1 MRFVVHLSKVV
12 IHPKS
17 PNAEV
22 SLSVETPSGVRSQ
35 MSTDSLCFLLE
46 GEPADKVFFHVAAEI
61 KPPDDEM
68 LPSVV
73 TGSSAFKLKDLRVE
87 VEGQVISVDLEEGYE
102 ARFVLVPI
110 EFGAIKLAPPLDRG
124 TSSVSNTH
132 VSIDAPSG
140 NTSTGGRNTL
150 NARDLFICQPGNYS
164 GDCWHVGA
172 ALVLDPTV
180 KVVVPRTPILPMTLS
195 IQRYA
200 FDVELLYFEIQLR
213 SSLGI
218 IDTLTPEHRLP
229 FEFHQS
235 GNVELWIRAWVRS
248 PDGQHVLHYSATRG
262 VGPVVEARDLSF
274 TLKATHA
281 LTFESYY
288 DYVDEYI
295 ELGDQDLPSIEAQI
309 SCTATPLTTQRG
321 IVQPDEY
328 PEDFASQNL
337 RFKLV
342 PIATPILDE
351 LVKALSGYRL
361 RGLDWKSASPLLQ
374 QAFLDALCGAP
385 RRLFVKSEQV
395 PTDTKVYGRCKSCLH
410 KFFLPFKEV
419 ETTAIEAFM
428 ANQKVKALLREAAIH
443 LAKEF
448 EQFFDKNNR
457 KQTEASYVL
466 VSNQFL
472 DFYADCKV
480 SGSRVITELIANTP
494 RQGPQAFAAG
504 RWIVSEISVEEAP
517 PCGMTFA
524 ATSILM
530 NAVEQLG
537 IGEVR
542 ARLVSA
548 FTGSVDSRLAA
559 EIDRK
564 INVVKGSPCVI
575 LNMRLGGYHPEHDV
589 TEGIFRQIT
598 EFAQSHGLRLICAG
612 GAPPRD
618 WKRAPGVKIEVLDVY
633 KYADLTDNIAKQVD
647 LRHTAY
653 LWKCVA
659 EQKNCFGIIGGMS
672 GSLDIAAYMGVRT
685 LCWDVALE
693 DDVLTVKLK
702 NSAEKQDR
710 IRLLLS
716 YPFMSIIRRRI
727 QGLVNDKGNLMPD
740 AKEKNL
746 LDDVALALWWSGHEI
761 VPLVGSEFAPEPIL
775 KANDKDTKSKAF
787 KAVLCYD
794 LPQICAGLKRR

>member
-1 MRFVVHLSKVV
+1 MRFVVYLSKVV
-12 IHPKS
+12 IHPES

-22 SLSVETPSGVRSQ
+22 SLAVETPSGIRTQ
-35 MSTDSLCFLLE
+35 TSTDSLFFLIE
-46 GEPADKVFFHVAAEI
+46 GEREDEVFFHVAAEI
-61 KPPDDEM
+61 EAPEDEM

-73 TGSSAFKLKDLRVE
+73 TGMSGFKLVDLRGE
-87 VEGQVISVDLEEGYE
+87 VNGQVISVDLEEGYE
-102 ARFVLVPI
+102 AKFVLVPI
-110 EFGAIKLAPPLDRG
+110 QFGPIKLAPPLDRG
-124 TSSVSNTH
+124 TSDLSSTH
-132 VSIDAPSG
+132 VAIDAPPG
-140 NTSTGGRNTL
+140 NVSTGGRNTL

-164 GDCWHVGA
+164 GDCWHIGA

-180 KVVVPRTPILPMTLS
+180 TVVVPRTPVLPMTLS
-195 IQRYA
+195 IQSYA
-200 FDVELLYFEIQLR
+200 FQVELLYFEIQLR

-218 IDTLTPEHRLP
+218 IDTFTPDHGLP

-262 VGPVVEARDLSF
+262 VGPVVEDRNLSF
-274 TLKATHA
+274 TLKATHG
-281 LTFESYY
+281 LTFESYC

-295 ELGDQDLPSIEAQI
+295 ELDEDLPSIEAQI

-337 RFKLV
+337 RLKLV
-342 PIATPILDE
+342 PIATPIFEE
-351 LVKALSGYRL
+351 LVKALTGYRL
-361 RGLDWKSASPLLQ
+361 TGLDWESASPLLQ

-395 PTDTKVYGRCKSCLH
+395 TTDTKVYGRCKSCLH
-410 KFFLPFKEV
+410 KFLLPFKEV
-419 ETTAIEAFM
+419 ETTAIGAFM
-428 ANQKVKALLREAAIH
+428 TDQHVKALLRDAAIL
-443 LAKEF
+443 LAKKF
-448 EQFFDKNNR
+448 EQFFDENKR
-457 KQTEASYVL
+457 KQTEAKYVL

-480 SGSRVITELIANTP
+480 PYSRVITKLIEQTP

-504 RWIVSEISVEEAP
+504 RRIVREISGEEDP

-537 IGEVR
+537 IEEVR
-542 ARLVSA
+542 ARLVKA
-548 FTGSVDSRLAA
+548 FIGSVDSRLAE

-598 EFAQSHGLRLICAG
+598 EFARSHGLRLICAG
-612 GAPPRD
+612 QMPPKD
-618 WKRAPGVKIEVLDVY
+618 WKSAPGVEIEVLDVY

-653 LWKCVA
+653 LWQCVA
-659 EQKNCFGIIGGMS
+659 AQKNCIGIIGGMS

-693 DDVLTVKLK
+693 DEATMQKLK

-727 QGLVNDKGNLMPD
+727 EGLVTDKGNLKPD
-740 AKEKNL
+740 AKEKDL
-746 LDDVALALWWSGHEI
+746 LDGVALELWWSGHEI
-761 VPLVGSEFAPEPIL
+761 VPLVGKEFAPERIL
-775 KANDKDTKSKAF
+775 NVKNKDTQSKAF

-794 LPQICAGLKRR
+794 LPQICDGLRRR